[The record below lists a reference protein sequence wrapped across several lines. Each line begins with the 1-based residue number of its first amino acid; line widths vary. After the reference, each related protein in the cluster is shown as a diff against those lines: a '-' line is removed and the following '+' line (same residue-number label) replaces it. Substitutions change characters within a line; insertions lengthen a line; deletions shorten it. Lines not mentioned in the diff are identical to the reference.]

1 MSKNRAVVL
10 EKVDGFYHVLDSDGN
25 FRRVRSRV
33 KAEVGEEID
42 VAAFKINR
50 TAKVLFSIVAI
61 FLLTILSTI
70 GWSSWQTPV
79 VVATLSVDINPSLE
93 LALDKEKHI
102 VNVRAKNDDAQ
113 RLLQGFNFKGQ
124 ILTQALNQL
133 ITRAIELNYIN
144 EERKLIVLGFSQG
157 TEETLESDESNES
170 DEKIT
175 GQTDLAEVDSQALL
189 SGLNEVAASKGL
201 DLEVVIF
208 KLNSREGS
216 EAQKTGLS
224 LGEYALW
231 ETAEKAGV
239 AVTKQTVKNSK
250 ERSHLIEVPAVQ
262 NKLKQNL
269 HVIKSKT
276 SAGQSKQKTLKAS
289 RSTAGQTK
297 QKSLKASRFNK
308 GKEKN

>member
-1 MSKNRAVVL
+1 VSKNRVVVL
-10 EKVDGFYHVLDSDGN
+10 EQVDGFYHVLDSDGN

-33 KAEVGEEID
+33 KAEVGEEIE

-50 TAKVLFSIVAI
+50 TAKVLLSIVAI
-61 FLLTILSTI
+61 FLLTILSTL

-113 RLLQGFNFKGQ
+113 KLLQGFNFKGQ
-124 ILTQALNQL
+124 TLTQALNQL
-133 ITRAIELNYIN
+133 ITRAIELNYVN

-157 TEETLESDESNES
+157 TEETSES

-175 GQTDLAEVDSQALL
+175 GLTDLAEVDSQALL

-262 NKLKQNL
+262 NKIKQNL

-276 SAGQSKQKTLKAS
+276 SADQSKQKTLKAS
-289 RSTAGQTK
+289 
-297 QKSLKASRFNK
+297 KSNK
-308 GKEKN
+308 GKEKK